1 LPKASHVNI
10 EVYNLRGQKV
20 RTLLDGL
27 EEAGS
32 HSVQFDATDDMG
44 NKLPTGIYLYI
55 FRSDEFK
62 AVKKLAIVK

>member
-1 LPKASHVNI
+1 MEI
-10 EVYNLRGQKV
+10 C
-20 RTLLDGL
+20 
-27 EEAGS
+27 S
-32 HSVQFDATDDMG
+32 HSVQFDAADNAG

>member
-1 LPKASHVNI
+1 MSSRVNI
-10 EVYNLRGQKV
+10 AIYNLRGQKI
-20 RTLLDGL
+20 RTLFDGL
-27 EEAGS
+27 KDAGS
-32 HSVQFDATDDMG
+32 HSIQFDATDDKG